1 MLAWSGRTGK
11 NLAIDQ
17 DARTSMRSVRT
28 SSPTSSQILS
38 RPARPNSVTKY
49 IVCPVLDFAVSCSLS
64 FLLLYSLF
72 LRFSLRIK
80 MKENHLA
87 RSHQS
92 CLLNCI
98 FPLIVYDIHLISL
111 LYRYSTN
118 FKRYYFS
125 RYMKFFPRPTRAEQQ
140 LSYEVSD
147 KYFTDHDS
155 PYRASN
161 LLKSAK
167 ILIVLD
173 DPVKRAFY
181 HYQVSR
187 VEHSELLLVHSLFY
201 R

>member
-1 MLAWSGRTGK
+1 
-11 NLAIDQ
+11 
-17 DARTSMRSVRT
+17 
-28 SSPTSSQILS
+28 
-38 RPARPNSVTKY
+38 
-49 IVCPVLDFAVSCSLS
+49 
-64 FLLLYSLF
+64 
-72 LRFSLRIK
+72 
-80 MKENHLA
+80 
-87 RSHQS
+87 
-92 CLLNCI
+92 
-98 FPLIVYDIHLISL
+98 
-111 LYRYSTN
+111 
-118 FKRYYFS
+118 
-125 RYMKFFPRPTRAEQQ
+125 MKFFPRPTRAEQQ

>member
-1 MLAWSGRTGK
+1 
-11 NLAIDQ
+11 
-17 DARTSMRSVRT
+17 
-28 SSPTSSQILS
+28 
-38 RPARPNSVTKY
+38 
-49 IVCPVLDFAVSCSLS
+49 
-64 FLLLYSLF
+64 
-72 LRFSLRIK
+72 

-92 CLLNCI
+92 FLLNCI